1 MSDLKLQLIASLLN
15 AKSNSKGLEEFKRV
29 FNNEFVE
36 FSKKFSFEN
45 MATTILKLQ
54 SIEKELELIS
64 AYSKLHTK
72 NIIAVGGGFSAGKS
86 EFISSFINENIKL
99 PIGINPTTAIP
110 TYVLNDSKNSIVGC
124 SNKGGVVDLGAMDNE
139 FYSKL
144 SHEFIKSFGFK
155 LKEIMPYLV
164 ISTDISYKN
173 ICFID
178 TPGYNPAN
186 SDLTNQDIE
195 VAKEFLEN
203 SNLFLWLIGLD
214 SNGTISLSDLDFL
227 SSLNLENKKLFIVL
241 NKADLKPFDD
251 VEDIIDDVKEALE
264 DEDIKI
270 AGISAYSSILKKE
283 FAYDGVSLFEFLEQ
297 NDIESTKH
305 NDILE
310 KIKDIYVE
318 CKANLQ
324 KKIKEYKAI
333 NKTLNSLSL
342 DIAEDGIENEISY
355 ERIRK
360 LKELFGVDKLE
371 LLLEELDKIIQE
383 LQNSIDMIFDKKSNV
398 NFSGIEVR
406 VELNFDK
413 TVTKDEDDLDLAD
426 ELIGKYL

>member
-86 EFISSFINENIKL
+86 EFISSFINNNIKL

-110 TYVLNDSKNSIVGC
+110 TYVLDGSKNSIIGC
-124 SNKGGVVDLGAMDNE
+124 SSKGGVVDLEAMDKK
-139 FYSKL
+139 FYTKL

-186 SDLTNQDIE
+186 SDLTNQDLD
-195 VAKEFLEN
+195 VAKEFLQN

-214 SNGTISLSDLDFL
+214 SNGTISSSDIDFL
-227 SSLNLENKKLFIVL
+227 SSLNLKNKKLFIVL
-241 NKADLKPFDD
+241 NKADLKPLEDI
-251 VEDIIDDVKEALE
+251 EDIIDEVKETLE
-264 DEDIKI
+264 DEDINI
-270 AGISAYSSILKKE
+270 AGISAYSSTMKKE
-283 FAYDGVSLFEFLEQ
+283 FIYEGVSLFEFLKQ
-297 NDIESTKH
+297 NDTASTKH
-305 NDILE
+305 NDILA
-310 KIKDIYVE
+310 KIKDIYIE
-318 CKANLQ
+318 CKSNLLKEIQ
-324 KKIKEYKAI
+324 EYKAI

-355 ERIRK
+355 ERISK
-360 LKELFGVDKLE
+360 LKELFGVNKLE
-371 LLLEELDKIIQE
+371 LLLEELDKITKE
-383 LQNSIDMIFDKKSNV
+383 LQNSIDMIFDSKSNID
-398 NFSGIEVR
+398 FSKIEVR
-406 VELNFDK
+406 VDLNFDK
-413 TVTKDEDDLDLAD
+413 TVTKDEDDLDFAD
-426 ELIGKYL
+426 ELIDKYL